1 MMKSIRKRENKDV
14 EVNITNMI
22 DVVFV
27 LLIFFVVTTTFT
39 KETGVDITKPSAG
52 SAKQLAKE
60 PLLIGI
66 TREGAMYVN
75 ERQVDLAILSSIL
88 KREGASDPDKSVVL
102 ASDRDT
108 PMGVIVSVLDQ
119 CNAAGLK
126 KVSVSTVGAN

>member
-1 MMKSIRKRENKDV
+1 MMKSIQKRQNKDV

-39 KETGVDITKPSAG
+39 KETGVDITKPAAG
-52 SAKQLAKE
+52 NSSQLSKE

-66 TREGAMYVN
+66 TREGAFYIN

-88 KREGASDPDKSVVL
+88 KREGASNPDKSVVL
-102 ASDRDT
+102 ASDKNT
-108 PMGVIVSVLDQ
+108 PMGFIVDVLDE
-119 CNAAGLK
+119 CNGAGLK
-126 KVSVSTVGAN
+126 KVSVSTVAEM

>member
-1 MMKSIRKRENKDV
+1 MIKSVRNRKSKDV

-27 LLIFFVVTTTFT
+27 LLIFFVLTTTFA

-66 TREGAMYVN
+66 TREGALYVN
-75 ERQVDLAILSSIL
+75 ERQVDLAVLSSIL

-102 ASDRDT
+102 VSDKNT
-108 PMGVIVSVLDQ
+108 PMGVIVSVLDE
-119 CNAAGLK
+119 CNQAGLT
-126 KVSVSTVGAN
+126 KVSVSTVSEM

>member
-1 MMKSIRKRENKDV
+1 MMRSIRKRENKDV

-52 SAKQLAKE
+52 SSKQLAKE

-66 TREGAMYVN
+66 TRDGAIYVN
-75 ERQVDLAILSSIL
+75 ERQVDLAILSGIL
-88 KREGASDPDKSVVL
+88 KREASSDPDKSVVL
-102 ASDRDT
+102 ASDKAT
-108 PMGVIVSVLDQ
+108 PMGVIVSVLDE
-119 CNAAGLK
+119 CNLSGLK
-126 KVSVSTVGAN
+126 KVSVSTVSEQ